1 LEYYPPWEKT
11 SPPISSPKGKDFT
24 PCPGD
29 YPRVGKSFILLGDHC
44 SFFFRTLTSEESIK
58 VLLLRTL
65 CTDSMVSRDTVLAAI
80 RETVLA
86 AFRDTAPVF
95 LRDTT
100 PVSFQDTAPVFFRDT
115 ARVFFRDTVPVMFRE
130 GIRSAWFPKKVTLIL
145 NVCIGAWLLAPVSN
159 LDGGMVCHSRR
170 ELRP

>member
-11 SPPISSPKGKDFT
+11 SPPISSPKGKDFA

-29 YPRVGKSFILLGDHC
+29 YSRVGKSFILLGDRC
-44 SFFFRTLTSEESIK
+44 SFFFRTLASEESIK

-100 PVSFQDTAPVFFRDT
+100 PVSFQDT
-115 ARVFFRDTVPVMFRE
+115 VPVMFRE

-145 NVCIGAWLLAPVSN
+145 NVCIGAWMLAPVSN